1 MAIQKEIWERSIVEH
16 LFADNSF
23 MSKAFNANDYVNQG
37 KVVHIPQAGAPSK
50 VVKNREELPAE
61 VKKRADSDLTYT
73 LGEFTTDPIYIP
85 HADTVELSYDKR
97 NSVLAQDKMAL
108 FDEVAKDFIFNWSP
122 ANSHTI
128 QTTGAA
134 ADGVPHATATGKR
147 KALTRQDIANLMFR
161 FNRDN
166 IPQEGRYLLL
176 DAAMYSELLNDLTTA
191 EAQAFHAVAD
201 VKNGILG
208 KFESFNIMM
217 RSESALYTSSGPKS
231 WATTAATGDLGA
243 ALAWHEQSVV
253 RALGEVNAFE
263 KTGDPTWYGDVYS
276 FLIRCGGRI
285 RRSDNKGV
293 WAIVQATAQ

>member
-37 KVVHIPQAGAPSK
+37 KIVHIPQAGAASK
-50 VVKNREELPAE
+50 VAKNRTQLPAE

-73 LGEFTTDPIYIP
+73 LGEFTTDPILIP
-85 HADTVELSYDKR
+85 HADTVELSYSKR
-97 NSVLAQDKMAL
+97 DSVLRQDKLAL

-147 KALTRQDIANLMFR
+147 KALTRQDIATLMFR

-191 EAQAFHAVAD
+191 EAQAFHAAVD

-231 WATTAATGDLGA
+231 WTTAAAASDLGA

-253 RALGEVNAFE
+253 RALGEVKAFE
-263 KTGDPTWYGDVYS
+263 KESDPTYYGDVYS

-293 WAIVQATAQ
+293 WAIVQASAE

>member
-23 MSKAFNANDYVNQG
+23 MSKAYNANDYVNQG
-37 KVVHIPQAGAPSK
+37 KIVHIPQAGAASK
-50 VVKNREELPAE
+50 VVKNRTELPAE
-61 VKKRADSDLTYT
+61 VKMRTDSDLTYT
-73 LGEFTTDPIYIP
+73 LSAFTTDPILIP
-85 HADTVELSYDKR
+85 HADTVELSYNKR
-97 NSVLAQDKMAL
+97 DSVLRQDKLAL

-122 ANSHTI
+122 ATSHTI

-134 ADGVPHATATGKR
+134 ADGAPHTTATGKR
-147 KALTRQDIANLMFR
+147 KALTRQDVANLMFR

-166 IPQEGRYLLL
+166 VPQEGRYLLL

-201 VKNGILG
+201 VKNGVLG

-217 RSESALYTSSGPKS
+217 RSEAGLYTSTGPKS
-231 WATTAATGDLGA
+231 WSTAAAAGDLGA

-253 RALGEVNAFE
+253 RALGEVKAFE
-263 KTGDPTWYGDVYS
+263 QENAPEYYGDIYS

-285 RRSDNKGV
+285 RRADNKGV
-293 WAIVQATAQ
+293 WAIVQAQAQ

>member
-1 MAIQKEIWERSIVEH
+1 MAIQKEIWENSIVEE

-37 KVVHIPQAGAPSK
+37 KIVHIPQAGAASK
-50 VVKNREELPAE
+50 VVKNRTELPAE
-61 VKKRADSDLTYT
+61 VKKRTDSDLTYT

-85 HADTVELSYDKR
+85 HAETVELSYDKR
-97 NSVLAQDKMAL
+97 NSVLAQDKLAL
-108 FDEVAKDFIFNWSP
+108 FDAVAKDFIFSWSP
-122 ANSHTI
+122 SNSHTI
-128 QTTGAA
+128 ATTGAA
-134 ADGVPHATATGKR
+134 HDGLPHATATGTR

-166 IPQEGRYLLL
+166 VPQEGRYLLL
-176 DAAMYSELLNDLTTA
+176 DAAMYSELLNDLTAA

-217 RSESALYTSSGPKS
+217 RSEAGLYTSSGPKQWS
-231 WATTAATGDLGA
+231 ASAAAGDLGA

-253 RALGEVNAFE
+253 RALGEVKAFE
-263 KTGDPTWYGDVYS
+263 HEGDPTYYGDIYS

-293 WAIVQATAQ
+293 WAIVQASAQ